1 MEHGF
6 KHILLKISSRIRW
19 KLYLFLISF
28 SRKRRLERE
37 KKSEANSN
45 ENRVLS
51 SMSSVR
57 EDRGSWDRGLLGFSL
72 FF

>member
-1 MEHGF
+1 MEA
-6 KHILLKISSRIRW
+6 
-19 KLYLFLISF
+19 ISF
-28 SRKRRLERE
+28 FNFIFKKARPERK

-57 EDRGSWDRGLLGFSL
+57 EDHQGSWEASWASWLLWLLLILFSS
-72 FF
+72 FYN